1 MKQKDLIL
9 LILLLG
15 LGFLA
20 GGVYLQSANIYKEAY
35 NTIAKIGLP
44 AALEEYTGVSA
55 SAALAKTGVALYPGA
70 QRITFA
76 PSEQVNYRAAVS
88 ASQVAAFYAQD
99 LSAKGWEELENT
111 GTQLTYLKGEDEVTI
126 SLEENPLSNKTKITY
141 AFAPTSAVL
150 GIKLAQE
157 SPPPPPPGDSGSYTP
172 PPSGDS
178 GSYTPPP
185 GGTYTPPPGD
195 GGSYPASDGT
205 TCPAP
210 PSCQGGS
217 WVIYDSRGC
226 PSGCS
231 VPPSSGTTGSTSC
244 SGGQVSCTMNGGSW
258 CQMPPCPSSTNN
270 YPSSYTS
277 CPSDQYMCNGTC
289 VPMNSPCNGNMPS
302 SGGSC
307 TGGQVWCAS
316 SSGGGGWCQMP
327 PCPSQNQYQQNQ
339 PYQQQPNQPY
349 QQNQQNQPNQ
359 QNQQETCRVNGVE
372 MPGSCSQYNQPGQM
386 MGPKDQGF
394 RQNEQNGQ
402 MGPEGQQMG
411 PGGPS
416 EEEMKKMD
424 DRRFQDMKRGL
435 SQFSKGTTMMKKSV
449 EKMRK
454 TLAKCGVGI
463 PVELDNAL
471 KATDGLVKKIQDAKT
486 ADELE
491 DIIGDV
497 EDVGMTMQEWGPRM
511 GDLGRL
517 CQMMR
522 QGDRDMKRLERDVKR
537 VESRVKANKKL
548 NLTEILNTFKEEVAA
563 IKGAFLGVVTL
574 AKTDPGSALEKLEDE
589 FYGGMDDIRNSQMAI
604 ETAINVTQG
613 LRNAASEIKK
623 MESQIKSLQK
633 KKVDTGE
640 AEDLLATMKSQIA
653 ELQQLVKGKFDAE
666 ELIAM
671 VEDAYATRQ
680 DLQEIMQELQGT
692 NTYLPSIKAD
702 TRSNVNFELPDAF
715 RRQEI
720 NSGGEEFGAGP
731 MEPGAAGGG
740 GIPGSGF

>member
-9 LILLLG
+9 LILLIG

-20 GGVYLQSANIYKEAY
+20 GGVYLQSTNLYKQAY
-35 NTIAKIGLP
+35 DTIAKIGLP
-44 AALEEYTGVSA
+44 AAVEEYTGVSA
-55 SAALAKTGVALYPGA
+55 SAALAKTGIAIYPQA
-70 QRITFA
+70 QRITFVPGEEVSYRVAA
-76 PSEQVNYRAAVS
+76 PT
-88 ASQVAAFYAQD
+88 SQIAAFYAQD
-99 LSAKGWEELENT
+99 LTAKGWEELAT
-111 GTQLTYLKGEDEVTI
+111 TDTQLTYLKGEDEVTI
-126 SLEENPLSNKTKITY
+126 SLAENSLSSKTTITY

-157 SPPPPPPGDSGSYTP
+157 SPPPPPSGDSGSYTP
-172 PPSGDS
+172 PPSG
-178 GSYTPPP
+178 
-185 GGTYTPPPGD
+185 GTYTPPPSGD
-195 GGSYPASDGT
+195 SGSYPASGGT

-244 SGGQVSCTMNGGSW
+244 
-258 CQMPPCPSSTNN
+258 
-270 YPSSYTS
+270 
-277 CPSDQYMCNGTC
+277 
-289 VPMNSPCNGNMPS
+289 
-302 SGGSC
+302 
-307 TGGQVWCAS
+307 TGGQVWCAN

-327 PCPSQNQYQQNQ
+327 PCPSPTNYPTPTACPADQYSCNNVCVPMNSPCNSYQSQYQQNQ
-339 PYQQQPNQPY
+339 PYQQQPAQPNQY
-349 QQNQQNQPNQ
+349 QQQPNQ
-359 QNQQETCRVNGVE
+359 QNQQNQQPQQPFNQQTETCRVNGVE
-372 MPGSCSQYNQPGQM
+372 MPGSCNQYNQQGQM
-386 MGPKDQGF
+386 MGPNGQEFG
-394 RQNEQNGQ
+394 QNG
-402 MGPEGQQMG
+402 QMG

-435 SQFSKGTTMMKKSV
+435 GQFSKGTTMMKKSV

-497 EDVGMTMQEWGPRM
+497 EDVGMAMQEWGPRM

-548 NLTEILNTFKEEVAA
+548 DLTEILNTFKEEVMAL
-563 IKGAFLGVVTL
+563 KGAFLGVVTL
-574 AKTDPGSALEKLEDE
+574 AKTDAGSAIEKLEDE
-589 FYGGMDDIRNSQMAI
+589 FYGAMDDIRNSQMAI
-604 ETAINVTQG
+604 ETAINVSQG
-613 LRNAASEIKK
+613 LRTAASEIKK
-623 MESQIKSLQK
+623 IEAQIKSLQK
-633 KKVDTGE
+633 KKVDTSE
-640 AEDLLATMKSQIA
+640 AEDLLAQMKAQVA
-653 ELQQLVKGKFDAE
+653 ELQQLVKGKFNAE
-666 ELIAM
+666 ELISM
-671 VEDAYATRQ
+671 VEDAFQTR
-680 DLQEIMQELQGT
+680 QELQEKLQELLGT
-692 NTYLPSIKAD
+692 NTYMPNIKAD
-702 TRSNVNFELPDAF
+702 TRSNINFELPEAF
-715 RRQEI
+715 RRQ
-720 NSGGEEFGAGP
+720 SGGGEGEFGGETMGP
-731 MEPGAAGGG
+731 A
-740 GIPGSGF
+740 F